1 MMKELNQRHC
11 FLKYIIQRLKPQI
24 IINIRV
30 IIMKLVLK
38 NHDYTTRPGY
48 IIGTHGGGGGGGL
61 PELALERQV
70 AGRLWQVPLAIGG
83 GSNVGRSVDRTD
95 GVAGADQKVC

>member
-1 MMKELNQRHC
+1 MLTELNQRHC
-11 FLKYIIQRLKPQI
+11 FLKYIMQRLKPQF

-38 NHDYTTRPGY
+38 NHGYTTHLVTSSER
-48 IIGTHGGGGGGGL
+48 GGL

-70 AGRLWQVPLAIGG
+70 AGRLRQVPLAIGG
-83 GSNVGRSVDRTD
+83 GSYVGWGVDRTD
-95 GVAGADQKVC
+95 GVTGADQKVC